1 MISFLEGW
9 MMERNIRNSLKFSLS
24 FSFLVTD
31 ELREF
36 SQNKTVLQQNIKKD
50 SIYSKRIIREHMLEN
65 KLQSHSIEITNEMRK
80 LVRAARIRY
89 AVYLED

>member
-1 MISFLEGW
+1 MISFLESW
-9 MMERNIRNSLKFSLS
+9 MMERSIWNSLKFSLS
-24 FSFLVTD
+24 FSFLVT

-50 SIYSKRIIREHMLEN
+50 SIYNKRIIREHMFEN
-65 KLQSHSIEITNEMRK
+65 KLQSHSIEIANEMRK